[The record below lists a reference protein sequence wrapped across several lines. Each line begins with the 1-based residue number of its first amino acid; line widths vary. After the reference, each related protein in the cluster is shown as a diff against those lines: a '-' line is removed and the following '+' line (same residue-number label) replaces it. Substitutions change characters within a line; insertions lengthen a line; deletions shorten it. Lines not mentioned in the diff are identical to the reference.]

1 MRAIPK
7 ALLIHTIALHTKEH
21 EDRWGNGNLDAGTT
35 LSCVRMEPSSKIIR
49 DKNNAEIQLSA
60 TLFYDC
66 RNSCPRNMKFVKDN
80 IVSFNGEKYR
90 IETIE
95 PLYDRKRLHHYEMGL
110 VKGG

>member
-7 ALLIHTIALHTKEH
+7 ALLIHMIVLHTKEN
-21 EDRWGNGNLDAGTT
+21 EDRWGNGQLGAGMTVEY
-35 LSCVRMEPSSKIIR
+35 VRMEPSSKIIR

-66 RNSCPRNMKFVKDN
+66 RNSYPRDVKFEKAN

>member
-7 ALLIHTIALHTKEH
+7 ALLIHTIALHTKEN
-21 EDRWGNGNLDAGTT
+21 EDRWGNGNLDVGITVQR
-35 LSCVRMEPSSKIIR
+35 VRMEPSSKIIR
-49 DKNNAEIQLSA
+49 DKNNAEVQLSA

-66 RNSCPRNMKFVKDN
+66 RNSCPRNVKFAKDN

-95 PLYDRKRLHHYEMGL
+95 ALYDRKRLHHYEMGL